1 MNDRLPVE
9 LFPNQPHNARIS
21 SEAFPYHGNAVCV
34 LHRCDS
40 KAHGERAL
48 VASAFLRDQSDDVHS
63 GVSPNGNDAG
73 LERPLKEISAALQAT
88 RSRES
93 KQIGRTA
100 RVARYRASRRR
111 AQAARGELSDSR
123 SSASADARWPKM
135 GLAEASMIA
144 RHGHIRPAISDYPHA
159 PGVAGAPTQRR
170 SGGQQ
175 AIGNYQVSGQKLFN
189 PSASSPK

>member
-1 MNDRLPVE
+1 VN
-9 LFPNQPHNARIS
+9 
-21 SEAFPYHGNAVCV
+21 V
-34 LHRCDS
+34 LLS
-40 KAHGERAL
+40 L
-48 VASAFLRDQSDDVHS
+48 STFLRDQSDDVHS
-63 GVSPNGNDAG
+63 GASPNGNDAG
-73 LERPLKEISAALQAT
+73 LERPLKEISAARQAT

-144 RHGHIRPAISDYPHA
+144 VHGHIRPAISDIRMRPVWPALRHSVDHEA
-159 PGVAGAPTQRR
+159 SKQSAT
-170 SGGQQ
+170 
-175 AIGNYQVSGQKLFN
+175 IKVSGQKLFN